1 MLQANYILG
10 MFLWVRLVL
19 DSLDS
24 IYSPEDLNSVVD
36 DLPSDLDS
44 LYARIFHR
52 LCGVSGPQ
60 KYGGVP
66 RIISWILY
74 AQRPLHKH
82 ELLHAIATRFSDSCA
97 HHQSIPVVQILDHCK
112 PLIEIRQDKT
122 VVFVHL
128 SVKE

>member
-1 MLQANYILG
+1 

-24 IYSPEDLNSVVD
+24 IYSPEDLSNIVN
-36 DLPSDLDS
+36 DLPSDLNS
-44 LYARIFHR
+44 LYARIFDR
-52 LCGVSGPQ
+52 LCGVEGPQ

-66 RIISWILY
+66 RIVSWICF

-82 ELLHAIATRFSDSCA
+82 ELLHAISIGSVGSNFG
-97 HHQSIPVVQILDHCK
+97 HQSVPVVQILDHCK
-112 PLIEIRQDKT
+112 PLIEIRYDGT